1 MIFAKIITE
10 GTIRENDKT
19 RLDPSSSFSNGDPI
33 TSASVSIDGGVAID
47 VLEQMYLDY
56 EFSAESH
63 TIELTIS
70 DGTLSDVESKTVEV
84 LTAANDIIF
93 SSDSDLVAMEDDILK
108 YVREGKSTFIDKHRI
123 ARDLI
128 LDELDANRIYKEDGS
143 RYAASDV
150 ADIDD
155 FKKWSIYLTL
165 QLIYSSNST
174 QSGDFFEAK
183 AKKYEDLVEEA
194 RGRSFFRLTDTEE
207 IKVDSFT
214 GELNRL

>member
-1 MIFAKIITE
+1 MIFAKIVTE
-10 GTIRENDKT
+10 GTIREKDKT
-19 RLDPSSSFSNGDPI
+19 RLDFSSSFSNGDPI
-33 TSASVSIDGGVAID
+33 TSAGVSIDAGTSID

-56 EFSAESH
+56 EFTAGDH
-63 TIELTIS
+63 TIELTIT
-70 DGTLSDVESKTVEV
+70 DGTLTSVESLPIHV
-84 LTAANDIIF
+84 LAESDDIIF
-93 SSDSDLVAMEDDILK
+93 SNDSDLVAMEDDILK
-108 YVREGKSTFIDKHRI
+108 YVRDGRATFIDKHRI

-128 LDELDANRIYKEDGS
+128 LDELDANRIFKEDGS
-143 RYAASDV
+143 RYTAADV

-155 FKKWSIYLTL
+155 FRKWSIYLTL

-174 QSGDFFEAK
+174 QSDDFFEMK